1 MQPTTYRVKR
11 PEPLAISDIR
21 VIFDGDLSDRS
32 LPEEGGSLNAYE
44 DDEEYAKQISATITG
59 RETTSG

>member
-21 VIFDGDLSDRS
+21 VILDGDLSDKS

-44 DDEEYAKQISATITG
+44 DDE
-59 RETTSG
+59 